1 MKLQVPTLLTALTL
15 VQMAACAPSGSDVL
29 HFAYELTRHGA
40 RSPTE
45 SAEYS
50 VGPNMLTPQGMR
62 QRLLLGASNN
72 KRYTQDY

>member
-1 MKLQVPTLLTALTL
+1 MKSRIATL
-15 VQMAACAPSGSDVL
+15 VAVFALIEMASCATKDSDVL

-62 QRLLLGASNN
+62 
-72 KRYTQDY
+72 